1 VAEGEEEAVAEE
13 RGERGQVREP
23 HHPRSPSLRGARR
36 EAAGA
41 GVFGGRPAARRQRR
55 GG

>member
-23 HHPRSPSLRGARR
+23 HHPRSLARGSR

-41 GVFGGRPAARRQRR
+41 GVLVAASPRRLERVKR
-55 GG
+55 S